1 MSRLIELTEL
11 ITQWGVDRSIVQN
24 ATPFAQS
31 RKTHEEVCEL
41 VEAAAHCEAIDG
53 LGLRVKGSDCEKELK
68 DAIGDIYVT
77 LVMVC
82 ACNDTPIRMDL
93 DFCQAGGME
102 KGPLDFVCKLVP
114 DLIRDCVEENTTTR
128 ITARRMVC
136 GLMALCADMGLDFVE
151 CVEQAYAEI
160 KDRKGHLRP
169 DGVFVKEA

>member
-1 MSRLIELTEL
+1 VGRLIELTEL

-24 ATPFAQS
+24 SSPFAQS
-31 RKTHEEVCEL
+31 RKTHEEVIEL
-41 VEAAAHCEAIDG
+41 VEAAAWF
-53 LGLRVKGSDCEKELK
+53 KGREIHDPEDAVEPTKEVK

-93 DFCQAGGME
+93 DFAQAGGME
-102 KGPLDFVCKLVP
+102 KCPLDFVCKLVP

-136 GLMALCADMGLDFVE
+136 GLVELCADMGLDFGV
-151 CVEQAYAEI
+151 CVEQTYQTI